1 MSTDNFVLLL
11 EGTGLR
17 QVLGQDGI
25 EGKKTKSNHIMEMA
39 DVLGIEA
46 GRVSIVEEIRGVMES
61 HGITVD
67 ARHVLLLA
75 DTMTFT
81 GKILGNTRHGLVK

>member
-1 MSTDNFVLLL
+1 
-11 EGTGLR
+11 
-17 QVLGQDGI
+17 
-25 EGKKTKSNHIMEMA
+25 MEMA

>member
-1 MSTDNFVLLL
+1 
-11 EGTGLR
+11 
-17 QVLGQDGI
+17 
-25 EGKKTKSNHIMEMA
+25 MEMR

-46 GRVSIVEEIRGVMES
+46 GRQSIADEIIGVMEG

-67 ARHVLLLA
+67 IRHILLLA

-81 GKILGNTRHGLVK
+81 GRILGNTRHGLIKQKDSFNLLLIYKKAQLC